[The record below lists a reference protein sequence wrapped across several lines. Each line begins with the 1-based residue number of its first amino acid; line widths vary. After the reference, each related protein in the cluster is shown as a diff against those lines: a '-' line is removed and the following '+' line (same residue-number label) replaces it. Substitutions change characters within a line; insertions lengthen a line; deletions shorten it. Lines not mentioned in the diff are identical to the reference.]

1 VTISDRDQRALKIL
15 GGVVVL
21 AGLIYWFSAPS
32 SSSTKIVAAVDTVD
46 HAEKRLATLRNA
58 AATLPAK
65 ENILKQSTAELAARE
80 KGLIA
85 GDTPDQAQAQLLQI
99 LRRVARQQAPPLE
112 IRQVELGQPRLYGNA
127 YGEVS
132 VSVTIDC
139 RIDELVNYLTT
150 LSAQPELTA
159 TDEIRF
165 GAANPKQKVMPV
177 RVTVSGIVA
186 KRLIPEKK
194 GLPQL

>member
-21 AGLIYWFSAPS
+21 AGLIYWFSTPS